1 MSRVEIYRLDKEGQS
16 SVIAEFSLQGDRA
29 VGAGDESFIN
39 SLTNKGVLDKSAT
52 PPAKVFPSDGERF
65 LKLLNTTFKSGYIT
79 ASEVIGDLPKT
90 E

>member
-1 MSRVEIYRLDKEGQS
+1 MSKVEIYRLNKEGQS
-16 SVIAEFSLQGDRA
+16 SMIVEFSLQGGQA
-29 VGAGDESFIN
+29 VGAGDESFID
-39 SLTNKGVLDKSAT
+39 SLTNSGVLDKTVT

-65 LKLLNTTFKSGYIT
+65 LRLLNTTFKSGYIT